1 MSYNSGNIVQT
12 GMRKREFAMEIR
24 TVTACYFSPT
34 DTTKKTV
41 EAIAHGIRPV
51 INILDL
57 TLPSAREAQYHFG
70 PEDLLVIGAPVYGG
84 RIPLVEEEAIRHI
97 HGSCTPVV
105 LAAVYGNRAYEDALL
120 ELRDLLSC
128 QGFIPAAAG
137 AFIGEHSFGNVIAAG
152 RPDAQDLA
160 KCADFGRQ
168 IAFWLQNSTVGDFS
182 LKVPGHYPY
191 RARGAQS
198 GIAHQISSDCIF
210 CLHCAEVCPTGA
222 ISSKSPA
229 IQDVSLCI
237 KCQAC
242 AKKCPKSARIVPGGF
257 LETMVE
263 KLSAMCGDS
272 RKEPEFFLGR

>member
-1 MSYNSGNIVQT
+1 
-12 GMRKREFAMEIR
+12 MEIR

-120 ELRDLLSC
+120 ELRD
-128 QGFIPAAAG
+128 
-137 AFIGEHSFGNVIAAG
+137 E
-152 RPDAQDLA
+152 
-160 KCADFGRQ
+160 
-168 IAFWLQNSTVGDFS
+168 
-182 LKVPGHYPY
+182 LK
-191 RARGAQS
+191 A
-198 GIAHQISSDCIF
+198 
-210 CLHCAEVCPTGA
+210 
-222 ISSKSPA
+222 
-229 IQDVSLCI
+229 
-237 KCQAC
+237 
-242 AKKCPKSARIVPGGF
+242 
-257 LETMVE
+257 LE
-263 KLSAMCGDS
+263 K
-272 RKEPEFFLGR
+272 

>member
-1 MSYNSGNIVQT
+1 
-12 GMRKREFAMEIR
+12 MRKREFAMEIR

-41 EAIAHGIRPV
+41 EAIARGIRPV

-57 TLPSAREAQYHFG
+57 TLPSAREAQHHFG

-84 RIPLVEEEAIRHI
+84 RIPLVEEEALRHI

>member
-1 MSYNSGNIVQT
+1 
-12 GMRKREFAMEIR
+12 MEIR

-257 LETMVE
+257 LETD
-263 KLSAMCGDS
+263 G
-272 RKEPEFFLGR
+272 

>member
-1 MSYNSGNIVQT
+1 
-12 GMRKREFAMEIR
+12 MRKKEFIMELR
-24 TVTACYFSPT
+24 TVTAGYFSPT

-41 EAIAHGIRPV
+41 EAIARGIRPV

-57 TLPSAREAQYHFG
+57 TPPAAREAEYHFG

-128 QGFIPAAAG
+128 QGFIPVAAG

-152 RPDAQDLA
+152 RPDTQDLA
-160 KCADFGRQ
+160 KCTDFGRQ
-168 IAFWLQNSTVGDFS
+168 IAFWLKDATVGDFS
-182 LKVPGHYPY
+182 LKVPGNYPY

-198 GIAHQISSDCIF
+198 GIPHEISGDCIF

-222 ISSKSPA
+222 ISTKSPA
-229 IQDVSLCI
+229 IKDMSRCI

-242 AKKCPKSARIVPGGF
+242 AKKCPKGARIVPGGF
-257 LETMVE
+257 VETMVE
-263 KLSAMCGDS
+263 KLSAMCGEG
-272 RKEPEFFLGR
+272 RKEPQLFLGR

>member
-1 MSYNSGNIVQT
+1 
-12 GMRKREFAMEIR
+12 MEIR

-41 EAIAHGIRPV
+41 EAIARGIRPV

-57 TLPSAREAQYHFG
+57 TLPSAREAQHHFG

-84 RIPLVEEEAIRHI
+84 RIPLVEEEALRHI

-120 ELRDLLSC
+120 EQRDLLSC

-182 LKVPGHYPY
+182 LKVPGHYPLSLPCP
-191 RARGAQS
+191 RRP
-198 GIAHQISSDCIF
+198 IR
-210 CLHCAEVCPTGA
+210 HCP
-222 ISSKSPA
+222 PN
-229 IQDVSLCI
+229 QQRLY
-237 KCQAC
+237 
-242 AKKCPKSARIVPGGF
+242 F
-257 LETMVE
+257 
-263 KLSAMCGDS
+263 LSALCRSLPHWCHFLQEPGHS
-272 RKEPEFFLGR
+272 GRKPLH

>member
-1 MSYNSGNIVQT
+1 MKTRCWSCGICCPARALFQRRQALSSGNIPSV
-12 GMRKREFAMEIR
+12 MS
-24 TVTACYFSPT
+24 SPP
-34 DTTKKTV
+34 
-41 EAIAHGIRPV
+41 A
-51 INILDL
+51 
-57 TLPSAREAQYHFG
+57 
-70 PEDLLVIGAPVYGG
+70 
-84 RIPLVEEEAIRHI
+84 
-97 HGSCTPVV
+97 
-105 LAAVYGNRAYEDALL
+105 
-120 ELRDLLSC
+120 
-128 QGFIPAAAG
+128 GF
-137 AFIGEHSFGNVIAAG
+137 
-152 RPDAQDLA
+152 DAQDLA

-272 RKEPEFFLGR
+272 RKEPEFFLVDESDCPFYVPGKLFSPVYCQSPACRF

>member
-1 MSYNSGNIVQT
+1 
-12 GMRKREFAMEIR
+12 MEIR

-137 AFIGEHSFGNVIAAG
+137 AFIGEHSFAG
-152 RPDAQDLA
+152 SGQMRRLRPSNRFLA
-160 KCADFGRQ
+160 SKLHCWRLLAESTRPLSLPCPRRPIRHCPPNQQRLYFLSALCRSLPHWCH
-168 IAFWLQNSTVGDFS
+168 FLQE
-182 LKVPGHYPY
+182 PGH
-191 RARGAQS
+191 S
-198 GIAHQISSDCIF
+198 GRKP
-210 CLHCAEVCPTGA
+210 LH
-222 ISSKSPA
+222 
-229 IQDVSLCI
+229 
-237 KCQAC
+237 
-242 AKKCPKSARIVPGGF
+242 
-257 LETMVE
+257 
-263 KLSAMCGDS
+263 
-272 RKEPEFFLGR
+272 